1 MALAGD
7 PVHPLRPHRDAAL
20 FSGVP
25 LEQLQIEFAAFE
37 VAPQKSAL
45 VRPHVEPQARPR
57 AAKRRQ
63 QFCQAIGR
71 EIFGNAEPNRALIAR
86 PRQHVAGFFGQ
97 RQQPSCIGQQP
108 FAGFGRRYV
117 LAVAVQQRLPDI
129 GLQPLDLLA
138 DGRLRAMN
146 AFPGAGKTAGIHHRN
161 KAAQQF
167 EIEHGGCHLYFHWMT
182 VYHLIYKYQGAG
194 LHRNSKENSMSLAPS
209 IRPPRATFNPL
220 PIYIGLFCVLWSF
233 AFVAGKIG
241 VTACPPLILLTA
253 RFSLAGILILGIS
266 ALRRDAW
273 SLSWRDAWVF
283 AVLGVANNALY
294 LGLGYTGLQTVS
306 AGLGGLVVSANPV
319 FTAGLAALFLGEAL
333 TWRKVAGLSLGIAGV
348 SFIVWHRMSVGTD
361 SWHGILF
368 TLASLASI
376 VAGTILF
383 KLLAPKGSLWIGNGV
398 QNLAAGIVLLPFAF
412 TLADAGDV
420 VPSTRLFGAFAFLV
434 LGGSILAYRLWFHL
448 LKVCG
453 ATAASAYHFLMPP
466 LAMLFAWMVLGEHV
480 EVRDLMG
487 IVPVALGIY
496 LVTRPA
502 AASAQ

>member
-1 MALAGD
+1 
-7 PVHPLRPHRDAAL
+7 
-20 FSGVP
+20 
-25 LEQLQIEFAAFE
+25 
-37 VAPQKSAL
+37 
-45 VRPHVEPQARPR
+45 
-57 AAKRRQ
+57 
-63 QFCQAIGR
+63 
-71 EIFGNAEPNRALIAR
+71 
-86 PRQHVAGFFGQ
+86 
-97 RQQPSCIGQQP
+97 
-108 FAGFGRRYV
+108 
-117 LAVAVQQRLPDI
+117 
-129 GLQPLDLLA
+129 
-138 DGRLRAMN
+138 
-146 AFPGAGKTAGIHHRN
+146 
-161 KAAQQF
+161 
-167 EIEHGGCHLYFHWMT
+167 
-182 VYHLIYKYQGAG
+182 
-194 LHRNSKENSMSLAPS
+194 MSLAPS
-209 IRPPRATFNPL
+209 IAAPRATFNPL

-273 SLSWRDAWVF
+273 SLSWRDACVF
-283 AVLGVANNALY
+283 AILGVANNALY

-348 SFIVWHRMSVGTD
+348 SFIVWHRISVGTD
-361 SWHGILF
+361 AWHGILF

-383 KLLAPKGSLWIGNGV
+383 KVLAPKGSLWIGNGV
-398 QNLAAGIVLLPFAF
+398 QNLAAGVVLLPFALTF
-412 TLADAGDV
+412 ADVSDV
-420 VPSTRLFGAFAFLV
+420 VPSARLLGAFAFLV
-434 LGGSILAYRLWFHL
+434 LGGSVLAYLLWFHL

-466 LAMLFAWMVLGEHV
+466 LGMLFAWIILGEHV

-502 AASAQ
+502 AAPAS